1 MKLNV
6 PTVLRRILGMPEPDM
21 PALPRV
27 LVISA
32 FDHDQKFFAG
42 LHNAGTWDITLS
54 GNVDRATELLSD
66 HSFSIIVYDRDLP
79 GWEWREVLTRLRT
92 WAPQTAVVLMSRV
105 IDNFLWKEVL
115 SHGGY
120 DLLPKPLDHA
130 TANRVL
136 RRAWY
141 YRKATE
147 Q

>member
-6 PTVLRRILGMPEPDM
+6 ATVLRKMFYPQSPGVSD
-21 PALPRV
+21 LPRV

-42 LHNAGTWDITLS
+42 LHTAGTWNITLTC
-54 GNVDRATELLSD
+54 NVDRAIELLAHND
-66 HSFSIIVYDRDLP
+66 FSIIVYDRDLP
-79 GWEWREVLTRLRT
+79 GWEWREVLIRLRT
-92 WAPQTAVVLMSRV
+92 WAPRTAVVLMSRV

-120 DLLPKPLDHA
+120 DLLPKPLDQD
-130 TANRVL
+130 TADRVL

-141 YRKATE
+141 YWKATA